1 MIPIWHP
8 WKLSNLQDPHPPCPS
23 ASQIFPLAWPWTSN
37 FKRTNQSI
45 KTNQSKETIIQGWLL
60 YLIRSFLN
68 FDFRF
73 QYQLSILCIFLLT
86 SFHLAEVSLFAFSW
100 LYTLE
105 CAVVQKHHE
114 MYFIHIFST
123 HFAIKICF
131 ICTILKCKQ
140 YMEQQPHR
148 TVYKKTD
155 EFYIEWQRLAT
166 TNNEWCN
173 ECQRMT
179 TSGTTNVNER

>member
-1 MIPIWHP
+1 MI
-8 WKLSNLQDPHPPCPS
+8 
-23 ASQIFPLAWPWTSN
+23 
-37 FKRTNQSI
+37 
-45 KTNQSKETIIQGWLL
+45 L

-68 FDFRF
+68 FNFRF

-86 SFHLAEVSLFAFSW
+86 SFHLAEVSLVAFSW

-131 ICTILKCKQ
+131 ICTILKRKQ
-140 YMEQQPHR
+140 SMEQQPHR

-166 TNNEWCN
+166 TSNEWCN
-173 ECQRMT
+173 ECQRMA
-179 TSGTTNVNER
+179 TSGTTNVNEWYNEWQRMTTSGTTHENEWKRIRTSKREWFWFQNETMYELYNYNIFSNIDYL